1 MAKTF
6 TRMGDA
12 YPLDSKYAREMAKYM
27 APPSFGGL
35 SLTQWN
41 QARDWAKKHLLTL
54 DEMKSVLIGT
64 DYIGTPRSVS
74 GWDDLA
80 QRLNIPLNRKP
91 KRTPP
96 KMPVSKYDDR
106 PDLDYEGRIKGVF
119 PSGYKGGKS
128 SHDADFRA
136 GFKAGKKAFQQWS
149 GITSLDVEKA
159 YRRVSSKHGNWW
171 EAGYQAAIALG
182 EGAYNTQNAQ
192 LATAM
197 GLGPVAKKAPKKA
210 PKKRPRANRF
220 SVRCHSYQGGYLMF
234 EGSLT
239 RAEADKVYASCKREG
254 YSPVIFDGRK
264 KIK

>member
-41 QARDWAKKHLLTL
+41 QARDWAKKHVLTL

-64 DYIGTPRSVS
+64 DYIGTPRSVG

-91 KRTPP
+91 K
-96 KMPVSKYDDR
+96 
-106 PDLDYEGRIKGVF
+106 
-119 PSGYKGGKS
+119 
-128 SHDADFRA
+128 
-136 GFKAGKKAFQQWS
+136 
-149 GITSLDVEKA
+149 
-159 YRRVSSKHGNWW
+159 
-171 EAGYQAAIALG
+171 
-182 EGAYNTQNAQ
+182 
-192 LATAM
+192 
-197 GLGPVAKKAPKKA
+197 KAPKKA
-210 PKKRPRANRF
+210 AKKPKTNPYQKSLVKKAQYALKMGTLKDAGGASRAEIEAAFKRAEAKARKTKAPKKRARPNRF